1 MSAIED
7 IDEAKLF
14 VQNLINIIDRLHLSK
29 GKFNSKLQWPANK
42 LNKILSFSQAPLI
55 DDARSVRKLLGLEA
69 GVLLTETL
77 TDSEIDALAERLA
90 DTKLTKSKNT
100 TEGESDHNAVSYI
113 TVLLYRKYTLEDEF
127 TKKDII
133 ESIPDEFA
141 NYSIEWNKNR
151 LKKYVT
157 KFKEIINSENKSE
170 HVFKLTHDIPYEI
183 AEKAI
188 GEVGEDWLKYDRKSD
203 DKKK

>member
-1 MSAIED
+1 MNEIQD

-14 VQNLINIIDRLHLSK
+14 VQNLSNIIERLRLSK
-29 GKFNSKLQWPANK
+29 IKLNSKLQWPANK
-42 LNKILSFSQAPLI
+42 LSKILSFSQSPLI
-55 DDARSVRKLLGLEA
+55 EDARSVRKLLGLEI
-69 GVLLTETL
+69 GILLTRTL
-77 TDSEIDALAERLA
+77 TDLEIDALSERLA
-90 DTKLTKSKNT
+90 DAKLTKSTNT
-100 TEGESDHNAVSYI
+100 TEGNSDHSAVSYI

-133 ESIPDEFA
+133 ESIPAEFA

-157 KFKEIINSENKSE
+157 KFKEITNTENKSE
-170 HVFKLTHDIPYEI
+170 HVFKLTQGIPSEV

-188 GEVGEDWLKYDRKSD
+188 AEVGEDWLKDDRKPD